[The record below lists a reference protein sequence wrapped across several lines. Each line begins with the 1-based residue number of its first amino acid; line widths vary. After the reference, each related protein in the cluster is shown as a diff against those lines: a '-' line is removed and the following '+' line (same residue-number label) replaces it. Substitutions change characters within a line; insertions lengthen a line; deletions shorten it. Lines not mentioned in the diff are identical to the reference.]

1 MTADGEVTTR
11 VRSSLPRTAS
21 AEQDHLNDGDPEHH
35 SLQRSLSHHGA
46 ESDTARTAWPEIRFY
61 IGSASLFFVVFA
73 LVTGVWV
80 LGPMVVLG
88 WHSAAIT
95 SGSMEPAIQVGDVV
109 VFAEAAVRRRDESR
123 AGAEIGPGTVV
134 VFPDSRG
141 SLDDG
146 RYVTRGDNNPVNDS
160 TLVPR
165 KAVRGVGRVLV
176 PYAGYPAVWVSGGPL
191 LSVVLL
197 AAMFGG
203 LSFTSRWALLPS
215 FSPWQD
221 KE

>member
-11 VRSSLPRTAS
+11 VRSSLPRAAS

-35 SLQRSLSHHGA
+35 SLQRSLSHHGG
-46 ESDTARTAWPEIRFY
+46 ESDTARTAWPEVRFY
-61 IGSASLFFVVFA
+61 IGSASLFIVVFA

-109 VFAEAAVRRRDESR
+109 VFAEAA
-123 AGAEIGPGTVV
+123 GAEIGPGTVV

-141 SLDDG
+141 SLVTHRVVEQLDDG

-165 KAVRGVGRVLV
+165 EAVRGVGRVLV

-203 LSFTSRWALLPS
+203 LSFTSRWALLPR